1 MVHRTDISDD
11 GMRSHLTLSV
21 LYPFLTRISG
31 RGDYHIRE
39 VILSEKG
46 FYRVFM
52 SKGAG
57 NYPEV
62 SVKIIVSWNNNFL
75 ESLSDIEEGFAW
87 EGPVKSEKT
96 HRILALSDLEGFSG
110 LTADTVVPISLWK
123 IDHASMS
130 VRRVSG
136 PPIDD
141 HIENLLNGD
150 YPNAY
155 QNYPLPYVR
164 GVGHDIRLSFLTQNF
179 TLRGKHLIQV
189 VLSQATDFAMLC
201 GVNLKREDVLGD
213 MNETLNILI
222 KTGIFRREGEY
233 VSAPRSRRRAED
245 LLRRR
250 LKTYLERHSRRT
262 LYDFV

>member
-1 MVHRTDISDD
+1 
-11 GMRSHLTLSV
+11 MRNHLTLSV
-21 LYPFLTRISG
+21 LYPFLMRISG

-39 VILSEKG
+39 VTLSDKG

-52 SKGAG
+52 SKGAS

-75 ESLSDIEEGFAW
+75 ETLSDIEESFAW
-87 EGPVKSEKT
+87 ETPIKSEKT
-96 HRILALSDLEGFSG
+96 HRILALSDLEDFYG
-110 LTADTVVPISLWK
+110 LIGDTVVPISLWK
-123 IDHASMS
+123 IDQASMS

-141 HIENLLNGD
+141 HVENLLGEE

-155 QNYPLPYVR
+155 QNYPLPYVQ

-179 TLRGKHLIQV
+179 TLRGKHLIQM
-189 VLSQATDFAMLC
+189 VLYEATDLAMLC
-201 GVNLKREDVLGD
+201 GVNLKKEDVLGD

-250 LKTYLERHSRRT
+250 LKTYMERHRRRT
-262 LYDFV
+262 LYDFA